1 MINYNHFMKDSNRD
15 ELLKA
20 VVKHLN
26 GLSGWVLIITFLLII
41 NFIIDAFSQIEI
53 YNYTQ
58 KLDNITIMMYY
69 DEPIREAQWQEMEEA
84 DEREHAEEAKEW
96 YGDDDDEDKD
106 NRD

>member
-1 MINYNHFMKDSNRD
+1 MKDSNRD

-58 KLDNITIMMYY
+58 KLDNMTIMMYY
-69 DEPIREAQWQEMEEA
+69 DEPITEAQWQEMEEA
-84 DEREHAEEAKEW
+84 DEEEHEEWAEAN
-96 YGDDDDEDKD
+96 DDNYDNDNDDEKEGEKEEK
-106 NRD
+106 

>member
-1 MINYNHFMKDSNRD
+1 MKDSNRD

-69 DEPIREAQWQEMEEA
+69 DEPITEAQWEAMEEA
-84 DEREHAEEAKEW
+84 DEREHRDWAEANKE
-96 YGDDDDEDKD
+96 DEDED
-106 NRD
+106 